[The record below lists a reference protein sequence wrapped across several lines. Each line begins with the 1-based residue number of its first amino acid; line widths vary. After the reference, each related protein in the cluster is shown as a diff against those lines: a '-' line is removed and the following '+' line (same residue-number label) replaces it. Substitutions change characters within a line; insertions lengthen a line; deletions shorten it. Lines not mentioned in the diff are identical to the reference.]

1 MKQRTNAE
9 WLDALRVRGG
19 DSYEEALADLRILL
33 VRGLRYVL
41 APQLPNE
48 YEVLAE
54 DFAQDALLKILDNLG
69 GFRGES
75 LFTTWANK
83 IAVRVALT
91 ELRRQRWRDLSL
103 EALTT
108 KDGAGDFMPKFLAD
122 SAPSPE
128 RQTNQQA
135 MMELLLRLM
144 QEALTE
150 RQWEAMNKLVLEGLS
165 PELVAGQMGTNPNAL
180 YKLLHDARVRLKRA
194 LAEEGLTSPEII
206 ELFSR

>member
-9 WLDALRVRGG
+9 WLAALRGG
-19 DSYEEALADLRILL
+19 DKYEEALSDLRTLL
-33 VRGLRYVL
+33 VRGLRHVL
-41 APQLPNE
+41 ALQIPNE

-54 DFAQDALLKILDNLG
+54 DFAQDALLKVLDNLDS
-69 GFRGES
+69 FRGES

-83 IAVRVALT
+83 IAIRVALT

-103 EALTT
+103 EALATR
-108 KDGAGDFMPKFLAD
+108 DGTGEFTPKFLAD

-128 RQTNQQA
+128 RQINQQ
-135 MMELLLRLM
+135 MMMALLLRLM

-150 RQWEAMNKLVLEGLS
+150 RQRLAMNKLVLEGLS
-165 PELVAGQMGTNPNAL
+165 PEEVAEQLDTNPNAL

-194 LAEEGLTSPEII
+194 LAEEGLSSPEII
-206 ELFSR
+206 EVFSR